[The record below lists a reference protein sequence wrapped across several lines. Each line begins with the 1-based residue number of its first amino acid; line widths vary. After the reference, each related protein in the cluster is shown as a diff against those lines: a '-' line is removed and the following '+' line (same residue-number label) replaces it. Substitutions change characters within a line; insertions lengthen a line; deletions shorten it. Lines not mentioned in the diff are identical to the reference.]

1 MQETKDKAEK
11 TLRDSQS
18 IKQIFA
24 ARLTQCFKRSG
35 LRQIAVARQVG
46 SSSVG
51 MSQFLAGANFPSI
64 EKLVRLADT
73 FGVSIDYLLGRTD
86 DPRVSSTSKEAAFLL
101 QLPGELLPAY
111 QAAKEKNP
119 EKLLEIIE
127 IFSKTAAEYKALTDS
142 LTK

>member
-24 ARLTQCFKRSG
+24 ARLNQCFKRTG
-35 LRQIAVARQVG
+35 LRKIAVARKIGLTSGGIGQIL
-46 SSSVG
+46 S
-51 MSQFLAGANFPSI
+51 GANFPGVD
-64 EKLVRLADT
+64 KMVHLADI

-86 DPRVSSTSKEAAFLL
+86 DPRVSSISKEAALLL
-101 QLPGELLPAY
+101 QLPDELLPAY

-119 EKLLEIIE
+119 ENLPQIIE
-127 IFSKTAAEYKALTDS
+127 TFEKIAEEYHSLSK
-142 LTK
+142 